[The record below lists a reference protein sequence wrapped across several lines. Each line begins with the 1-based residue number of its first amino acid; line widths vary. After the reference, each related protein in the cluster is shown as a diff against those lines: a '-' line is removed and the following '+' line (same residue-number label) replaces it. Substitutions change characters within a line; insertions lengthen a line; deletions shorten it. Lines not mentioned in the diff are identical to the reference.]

1 MKMKEN
7 LIPHISS
14 NDTNLEEELQ
24 AALLLIKNYED
35 IIADLKSTN
44 SNNLKKFTHDLSNP
58 LQILS
63 MTIESMEDRIPA
75 ELVGSFGRVKEAAD
89 SMVEIIGAI
98 RKLRTNSTNSE
109 ISIRVV

>member
-1 MKMKEN
+1 MKEN

-44 SNNLKKFTHDLSNP
+44 SNNLKRFTHDLSNP

-63 MTIESMEDRIPA
+63 MTIESLEDRVPP
-75 ELVGSFGRVKEAAD
+75 ELAGSFERVKQSAD